1 MALRVELPAHA
12 DIVVIGAGTSGA
24 ALAGTLAER
33 SDATVLVLE
42 AGPDY
47 GPFDRDAWPAD
58 LLDSRALPAT
68 HQWGYDSASTYPD
81 RVLPFDRARVI
92 GGCSSH
98 NGCAAIVGFPL
109 DYDAWEAAGCEGWG
123 TEALKPLFASALER
137 LRVRRPADEEATPFQ
152 RAFLE
157 ASPAIGVP
165 RVDDLNEWNEEVGIS
180 MSPVN
185 VVDGVR
191 WNAAFAYLDP
201 VRDRPGLTIA
211 GDAMVSRLR
220 LIRGRVDAVEA
231 VRDGRRLLV
240 ECGSVVVC
248 GGAYGSPV
256 LLERSGIGDPDV
268 LRGAQVGVDVALPG
282 VGRNLHD
289 HPAVRL
295 TYAGG
300 DGAAAEMLAFA
311 QDRWLPE
318 EQTIAKLK
326 SQFCGPGFDLHMYPV
341 GGPDGDG
348 WRWDVPVAC
357 MTPRSR
363 GEIHL
368 TGTDPEATPVID
380 HAFLSDVDAY
390 DAMILSDGVR
400 LMRELAAAEPLR
412 TFLGDELDAL
422 APAELVERRVEHY
435 YHPVGSCKMGPDSD
449 MEAVVD
455 PSGRVHGTENAYV
468 ADCAICPTVPRANT
482 NIPAAV
488 IGLRIAEKLLEAGA

>member
-1 MALRVELPAHA
+1 MALRAELPGHA
-12 DIVVIGAGTSGA
+12 DTIVIGAGTAGS
-24 ALAGTLAER
+24 ALAGALAER
-33 SDATVLVLE
+33 SGGTILVLE

-47 GPFDRDAWPAD
+47 GPFDRSAWPDD
-58 LLDSRALPAT
+58 LLDSRALPAS

-98 NGCAAIVGFPL
+98 NGCAAIVGSPL
-109 DYDAWEAAGCEGWG
+109 DYDAWEAAGCGGWG
-123 TEALKPLFASALER
+123 TERLKPLFASAIER
-137 LRVRRPADEEATPFQ
+137 LRVRRPDDDEATPFQ
-152 RAFLE
+152 RSFLE
-157 ASPAIGVP
+157 GAPAIGVP
-165 RVDDLNEWNEEVGIS
+165 RVQDLNEWDEEVGIA

-211 GDAMVSRLR
+211 GDVMVSRLR
-220 LIRGRVDAVEA
+220 LSRGRVVAVEA
-231 VRDGRRLLV
+231 VRDGRR
-240 ECGSVVVC
+240 VVIDCDRVVAC

-268 LRGAQVGVDVALPG
+268 LRRSGIGAELALPG

-300 DGAAAEMLAFA
+300 QSAIAEMRAFA

-326 SQFCGPGFDLHMYPV
+326 SQHCGEGFDLHMYPV
-341 GGPDGDG
+341 GGPDGDD

-368 TGTDPEATPVID
+368 TGADPEAIPVID
-380 HAFLSDVDAY
+380 HAFLADVDAY
-390 DAMILSDGVR
+390 DATILADGVR
-400 LMRELAAAEPLR
+400 IMRELAAAEPLR
-412 TFLGDELDAL
+412 TFLGDELDAA
-422 APAELVERRVEHY
+422 APDELVRRRVEHY
-435 YHPVGSCKMGPDSD
+435 YHPAGSCKMGPESD
-449 MEAVVD
+449 PDAVVD
-455 PSGRVHGTENAYV
+455 PAGRVHGLENAYV
-468 ADCAICPTVPRANT
+468 ADCAICPVIPRANT
-482 NIPAAV
+482 NLPAAV
-488 IGLRIAEKLLEAGA
+488 IGLWVAELLLEAGA